1 MQALPPCVLFEGV
14 GVVVPDAIRKL
25 FSESREQVA
34 EILTDLNTAAVAA
47 ADPS

>member
-1 MQALPPCVLFEGV
+1 MCALFERV
-14 GVVVPDAIRKL
+14 GVAVPHTIWRL

-34 EILTDLNTAAVAA
+34 EILTDLNTAAVTA